1 MAYTLRPFHR
11 HDAETLSALA
21 LAAIREIGTRHYS
34 PEQVA
39 AWANRHPG
47 AAMYRE
53 RAAKG
58 HTIIVATDGTDQPVA
73 YAVLEPDGHVDRLFN
88 HPDHTRRGLAS
99 RLLAAV
105 EASARKAGLERLH
118 TEASELARPSFERA
132 GYIMTRRRDFALD
145 GVSIHNYAMERRL

>member
-1 MAYTLRPFHR
+1 MVYTLRPFR
-11 HDAETLSALA
+11 DCDAEKLAAVA
-21 LAAIREIGTRHYS
+21 LAAIGEVGVRHYS

-47 AAMYRE
+47 PAMYRD

-58 HTIIVATDGTDQPVA
+58 HVIIVAADETDRPVA

-88 HPDHTRRGLAS
+88 HPDHTRRGLAT

-105 EASARKAGLERLH
+105 EATARAAGLERLY

-132 GYIMTRRRDFALD
+132 GYTMVHRRDFAID
-145 GVSIHNYAMERRL
+145 GVAIHNYAMERRL